1 MFLFFSGMDCKSSN
15 NANKKLIQGKYNF
28 CYFFWH
34 FLKFICEYN
43 TWSDAIDDN
52 LAWNQYQ
59 YPTLP
64 YIHNARW

>member
-1 MFLFFSGMDCKSSN
+1 MFLFFSGMDCKSSS

>member
-52 LAWNQYQ
+52 LAWKVNDCITSISYF
-59 YPTLP
+59 TV
-64 YIHNARW
+64 HS